1 MSSGLF
7 IKIDIGKKTYEKFSN
22 EYYGFSNEYSGFSIS
37 LVETPIF
44 KIYICTV
51 LFVSFG
57 LNDRK

>member
-7 IKIDIGKKTYEKFSN
+7 IKIDIGKKTYEK
-22 EYYGFSNEYSGFSIS
+22 FSNEYSGFSIS